1 MNPPPLLGLCLQVGV
16 VLFIEDLA
24 KCIFTELSIK
34 ISGRVPSISRKES
47 IDCTLI

>member
-24 KCIFTELSIK
+24 KCIFTELSNK
-34 ISGRVPSISRKES
+34 ISGRVGAQYLQEREY
-47 IDCTLI
+47 